1 MTQEDIKHTN
11 MNEDLISTNFSYNI
25 NRKLIKRY
33 IRMLFVLIALFL
45 GFTILNFTDWYLA
58 IKEAGTVEV
67 TLFTTFHY
75 KIQPVLIVIE
85 AALAAIS
92 LNSYLKG
99 QRSILLS
106 LETENAELFNK
117 GYKLLNEALVLDISG
132 YCIIFLSLCYEML
145 LTYII

>member
-1 MTQEDIKHTN
+1 
-11 MNEDLISTNFSYNI
+11 
-25 NRKLIKRY
+25 
-33 IRMLFVLIALFL
+33 MLFVLIALFL